1 MREALEQ
8 VRQQFTEGH
17 SDKDFKPYP
26 DWKKTAGGRYPR
38 FKHSQKGEIEIDRY
52 GEWLHSDK
60 SGKTIAFYRN
70 HFPKTNTTGGTSMKL
85 TDYLKKI
92 NEEVINEVSDH
103 EVSMARGELEAIAV
117 KATHLAGALQGKSDE
132 GNPLEAWVQSKIT
145 KAKDYINSVSDYL
158 MYNPDMKQNEETL
171 EEKFALY
178 ALRDFTDTRAPGG
191 MRKKGDRASG
201 PMTYTQAISKAKQM
215 NAGSSIGGSKDVE
228 VRPMKEDLN
237 EKTYGWTLVSKAK
250 DIAKK
255 FKDNITKAVAEIEK
269 LEKGLSKNPTVDA
282 ELRKYNENLEEKYT
296 VVITKKDGSTME
308 LGRYNTP
315 AEAQRYVDMYGKGA
329 KVKKEEVEL
338 DEIDEKISD
347 IFKANK
353 EGESI
358 EDIAKKLKLSPAMVK
373 KLIGEDLNEQ
383 DEQETDPD
391 KIALAKEKDTDTL
404 ERQLKIAQ
412 GQINVLKQKIEN
424 EKNKAVK
431 PLPNPETGEVP
442 LTIGIAHKVL
452 RDMKDKE
459 EEEKKQKEAS
469 KQIQNMAKGGEE
481 TKLES
486 FTKKYLSHL
495 NESEAS
501 DKAKAMGL
509 TYMSFGR
516 YGKDDK
522 VTHKSVGGSLKALSK
537 KDQEKDSDV
546 KPTKPKTKTTG
557 SIKNKDGSN
566 TTSGSIKKEILKKIE
581 DEDLTDPEI
590 LANFDVELTNLADDL
605 AQTGDKETADKILDA
620 LSAVEEG
627 DIDPDAPSKID
638 DMMNALNGKPD
649 INSAKKK
656 ELSQMT
662 SLYTDAKYSDD
673 NVKDFVNDT
682 ASIINKMSEVA
693 EAGSMDSD
701 AYGPGIR
708 SDAMT
713 ELVSTCSEIQDKIED
728 MDLNDDIKRSV
739 VDALET
745 ITDRDTDEFSEEG
758 DVVMSIEN
766 LKYNFKKLAKENKK
780 ERKSKAL
787 QSSGK
792 KSKVTSDVVDVEP
805 RDLKKQ
811 AKKYGLTVKIGSGDP
826 DEGYEVE
833 FKGPK
838 KNILKYYKKYMGY
851 DGDDFEG
858 LGSLGDIDENKI
870 IVHKTIIKEE
880 TELEESRD
888 FPPPNRQIY
897 TAALKRGYKG
907 SYDDFKSDYGNS
919 PEYFVDIKTGK
930 PLKEDNLQELEE
942 VTQKEIDKFHT
953 DLDNLV
959 HKTFGHS
966 SKEKMDEKVAS
977 SIIKDL
983 QKAYAPMKGKTI
995 SPEMATKISKHLD
1008 QPSYDLNV
1016 LRQLKKADI
1025 PFIST
1030 IARNKIYKKTGKFED
1045 RRLYV
1050 EGIAGL
1056 QKKADKSGMPYNIL
1070 KQVYDRGMAAW
1081 KSGHRPGA
1089 SQQQWAFARVN
1100 SFITKSSGTWGG
1112 ADKDL
1117 AAKVKG
1123 SK

>member
-1 MREALEQ
+1 MSRYRQTMREALEQ

-26 DWKKTAGGRYPR
+26 DWKKTAGGMYPR
-38 FKHSQKGEIEIDRY
+38 FKHTQKGEIQIDRY

-92 NEEVINEVSDH
+92 NEDAINEVSDH
-103 EVSMARGELEAIAV
+103 EVSMARGELEAIAD
-117 KATHLAGALQGKSDE
+117 KATQLAGALQGKSDE

-158 MYNPDMKQNEETL
+158 MYNPDMKQNEEL
-171 EEKFALY
+171 EEAKIISDISGVSINTIKKEVMPFNVKVGRVGPGMDSDYEVEFTGSEPNLIKY
-178 ALRDFTDTRAPGG
+178 AKKHLDFDGNNFSQL
-191 MRKKGDRASG
+191 KKHLA
-201 PMTYTQAISKAKQM
+201 MEET
-215 NAGSSIGGSKDVE
+215 E
-228 VRPMKEDLN
+228 VN

-250 DIAKK
+250 DLAKK
-255 FKDNITKAVAEIEK
+255 FKDNMTKAVDEIEK
-269 LEKGLSKNPTVDA
+269 LEKGLSKNPVVYK
-282 ELRKYNENLEEKYT
+282 ELLKYNEQLEEKYT

-358 EDIAKKLKLSPAMVK
+358 DDIAKRLKLSTSMVK
-373 KLIGEDLNEQ
+373 KLIGEAID
-383 DEQETDPD
+383 DEETDPD
-391 KIALAKEKDTDTL
+391 KIALAKEKDTDVL
-404 ERQLKIAQ
+404 EKQLKAAQ

-459 EEEKKQKEAS
+459 AEEKKQKEAS

-516 YGKDDK
+516 YGKDGE

-627 DIDPDAPSKID
+627 DIDPDAPAKID
-638 DMMNALNGKPD
+638 DMMNALKGKPD
-649 INSAKKK
+649 LNTAKQK

-693 EAGSMDSD
+693 EAGSIDSD

-880 TELEESRD
+880 NLQELSKAEKEKRLQRAKD
-888 FPPPNRQIY
+888 MIKYYDAQKK
-897 TAALKRGYKG
+897 AALKGPNKALA
-907 SYDDFKSDYGNS
+907 K
-919 PEYFVDIKTGK
+919 KM
-930 PLKEDNLQELEE
+930 LKNDTELEE

-953 DLDNLV
+953 DLDSLV

-966 SKEKMDEKVAS
+966 SKEKEKMDEKVAS

-983 QKAYAPMKGKTI
+983 QKAYAPMKGKRI
-995 SPEMATKISKHLD
+995 SPEMANKISKH
-1008 QPSYDLNV
+1008 
-1016 LRQLKKADI
+1016 
-1025 PFIST
+1025 
-1030 IARNKIYKKTGKFED
+1030 
-1045 RRLYV
+1045 
-1050 EGIAGL
+1050 
-1056 QKKADKSGMPYNIL
+1056 
-1070 KQVYDRGMAAW
+1070 
-1081 KSGHRPGA
+1081 
-1089 SQQQWAFARVN
+1089 
-1100 SFITKSSGTWGG
+1100 
-1112 ADKDL
+1112 
-1117 AAKVKG
+1117 
-1123 SK
+1123 

>member
-1 MREALEQ
+1 
-8 VRQQFTEGH
+8 
-17 SDKDFKPYP
+17 
-26 DWKKTAGGRYPR
+26 
-38 FKHSQKGEIEIDRY
+38 
-52 GEWLHSDK
+52 
-60 SGKTIAFYRN
+60 
-70 HFPKTNTTGGTSMKL
+70 
-85 TDYLKKI
+85 
-92 NEEVINEVSDH
+92 
-103 EVSMARGELEAIAV
+103 
-117 KATHLAGALQGKSDE
+117 
-132 GNPLEAWVQSKIT
+132 
-145 KAKDYINSVSDYL
+145 
-158 MYNPDMKQNEETL
+158 
-171 EEKFALY
+171 
-178 ALRDFTDTRAPGG
+178 
-191 MRKKGDRASG
+191 
-201 PMTYTQAISKAKQM
+201 
-215 NAGSSIGGSKDVE
+215 
-228 VRPMKEDLN
+228 
-237 EKTYGWTLVSKAK
+237 
-250 DIAKK
+250 
-255 FKDNITKAVAEIEK
+255 
-269 LEKGLSKNPTVDA
+269 
-282 ELRKYNENLEEKYT
+282 
-296 VVITKKDGSTME
+296 ME

-315 AEAQRYVDMYGKGA
+315 AEAQRYVDQYGKGA

-358 EDIAKKLKLSPAMVK
+358 DDIAKRLKLSTSMVK
-373 KLIGEDLNEQ
+373 KLIGEAID
-383 DEQETDPD
+383 DEEKDPD
-391 KIALAKEKDTDTL
+391 KIALAKEKDTDVL
-404 ERQLKIAQ
+404 EKQLKAAQ

-516 YGKDDK
+516 YGKDGE

-581 DEDLTDPEI
+581 DEDLTDPEM
-590 LANFDVELTNLADDL
+590 LVQFDDELTNLADDL
-605 AQTGDKETADKILDA
+605 AQTGDKETAEKITDA
-620 LSAVEEG
+620 LMAAGE
-627 DIDPDAPSKID
+627 DDTDTPAKID
-638 DMMNALNGKPD
+638 DMMNALKGKPD
-649 INSAKKK
+649 LNTAKQK

-662 SLYTDAKYSDD
+662 KLYTDAKYSDN

-682 ASIINKMSEVA
+682 TNIIKKMSEVA

-728 MDLNDDIKRSV
+728 MDINDDIKRLV

-745 ITDRDTDEFSEEG
+745 ISDRDTDEFSEEG
-758 DVVMSIEN
+758 EVYMSIEN
-766 LKYNFKKLAKENKK
+766 LKYQFKKLAKENKK

-805 RDLKKQ
+805 KELKKQ

-826 DEGYEVE
+826 DDGYEVE

-838 KNILKYYKKYMGY
+838 KNILKYYKKYIGY

-858 LGSLGDIDENKI
+858 LGSFGEIGENKL
-870 IVHKTIIKEE
+870 IVNGE
-880 TELEESRD
+880 
-888 FPPPNRQIY
+888 N
-897 TAALKRGYKG
+897 
-907 SYDDFKSDYGNS
+907 
-919 PEYFVDIKTGK
+919 
-930 PLKEDNLQELEE
+930 LEE

-953 DLDNLV
+953 DLDSLV

-966 SKEKMDEKVAS
+966 SKEKEKMDEKVAS

-983 QKAYAPMKGKTI
+983 QKAYAPMKGKRI
-995 SPEMATKISKHLD
+995 SPEMANKISKHLD

-1030 IARNKIYKKTGKFED
+1030 IARNKIYKKTGKFEQ
-1045 RRLYV
+1045 L
-1050 EGIAGL
+1050 EE
-1056 QKKADKSGMPYNIL
+1056 
-1070 KQVYDRGMAAW
+1070 
-1081 KSGHRPGA
+1081 
-1089 SQQQWAFARVN
+1089 
-1100 SFITKSSGTWGG
+1100 
-1112 ADKDL
+1112 
-1117 AAKVKG
+1117 
-1123 SK
+1123 SKTV